1 MLSGVKFCW
10 WHIQSG
16 KLYFQLIFYIF
27 PLQLYFQLR
36 NNKHEFSWCFQLGNI
51 NVLDLINIQS
61 SIGMVILTNNIWG
74 EVVVWCSVWYDGG
87 GGSQWVIQKIRV
99 TNRLNVYSIEVNVK
113 FSESIEFGLIQ
124 VEDSCQVNWIKWD
137 IMTVS
142 IRICECKYANVNT
155 SCEWIKWISNE

>member
-1 MLSGVKFCW
+1 MNFVDVFNWKTLMFWIWSTFNHQLAWWYWLIIYEVRWWYGV
-10 WHIQSG
+10 
-16 KLYFQLIFYIF
+16 
-27 PLQLYFQLR
+27 
-36 NNKHEFSWCFQLGNI
+36 
-51 NVLDLINIQS
+51 V
-61 SIGMVILTNNIWG
+61 
-74 EVVVWCSVWYDGG
+74 CSVWYDGG

-142 IRICECKYANVNT
+142 MRICECEYIIWMDQVN
-155 SCEWIKWISNE
+155 IKWIIKIILFLL